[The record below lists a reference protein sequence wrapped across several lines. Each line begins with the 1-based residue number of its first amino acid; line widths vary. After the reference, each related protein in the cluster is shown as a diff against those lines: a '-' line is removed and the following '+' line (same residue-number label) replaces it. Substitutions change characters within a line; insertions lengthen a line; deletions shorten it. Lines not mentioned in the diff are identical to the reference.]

1 MSVRTTEHERSNRP
15 AGPAPGFT
23 LLELVIVMAVI
34 GVTASI
40 AIPRYGA
47 TIARFRAESAARRV
61 QADLKYARQAAQAAS
76 ATRTVVFN
84 IPASSYGIGQV
95 KDLKRTAGP
104 YSVSLAEEYSAVVQG
119 VDFGGD
125 ASVRFDGY
133 GRPDSG
139 GSVQVMSGS
148 QAWLVTL
155 DGETGATALQ
165 RVP

>member
-1 MSVRTTEHERSNRP
+1 MSVRTSEHERANRP
-15 AGPAPGFT
+15 AGPPPGFT

-61 QADLKYARQAAQAAS
+61 QADLRYARQAAQAAS
-76 ATRTVVFN
+76 APRTVVFN

-104 YSVSLAEEYSAVVQG
+104 YTVSLADEYSAVMKG

-125 ASVRFDGY
+125 ASVQFDGY
-133 GRPDSG
+133 GRPDSS
-139 GSVQVMSGS
+139 GSVHVESGGEG
-148 QAWLVTL
+148 WLVTL
-155 DGETGATALQ
+155 DGETGDTALQ